1 MDRKKIKMNKNILV
15 SFLLIASVLLV
26 AGSISAAEADIAS
39 IDNVYVDGVSVT
51 ELAEAVD
58 PLSVIAGDTIEVK
71 VVFTADV
78 DASNVKMKVTLE
90 GENDDVVATTSKF
103 DVEDGGNTYVRK
115 LTLKVPSELKDD
127 VSGHVDLVVKIW
139 NSEYATEDNYVLH
152 VQRPSYDFSIKS
164 VTTSNAIVAGTTMP
178 VEVVLKNV
186 GYNDADDVYV
196 TVSIPE
202 LNIKQSGY
210 LGDLVSLEDKVCKI
224 GYNDDDEL
232 VTSVDCSDEDD
243 TDTASAKLNLDVPY
257 NAKSGV
263 YTVVVEVKNDET
275 TNTVKK
281 EVTIENGVSD
291 IALKSGNDLVVLNPT
306 NQLKVYTVKY
316 NEEAVTVVVPAGE
329 SKNVAIAVPTGDYK
343 FDVVVYSG
351 ETVLSTVEFSGSNQ
365 EAGVKL
371 TSPVLVLT
379 VILSIVFL
387 VLLVVLV
394 VLITKKPQ
402 KTEEFGESYY

>member
-1 MDRKKIKMNKNILV
+1 MNKNILV
-15 SFLLIASVLLV
+15 SFLLIACVLFSAV
-26 AGSISAAEADIAS
+26 AVSATPITVDEDTFDS
-39 IDNVYVDGVSVT
+39 VYVDGVSIT
-51 ELAEAVD
+51 DLATDD

-71 VVFTADV
+71 VVFTAGDLSSTEDV
-78 DASNVKMKVTLE
+78 ASNVRMRVTLE

-103 DVEDGGNTYVRK
+103 DVEGNDVNTYVRK
-115 LTLKVPSELKDD
+115 VTLKVPSELKDA
-127 VSGHVDLVVKIW
+127 VSGNIDMTVKIW
-139 NSEYATEDNYVLH
+139 NSDYETEASYVLH

-164 VTTSNAIVAGTTMP
+164 VSTSNLITAGQTMP

-196 TVSIPE
+196 TVSVPE

-210 LGDLVSLEDKVCKI
+210 LGDLVAIEDCESDCDLE
-224 GYNDDDEL
+224 
-232 VTSVDCSDEDD
+232 
-243 TDTASAKLNLDVPY
+243 DTASATLKLDVPY
-257 NAKSGV
+257 GAKTGV
-263 YTVVVEVKNDET
+263 YTLLVEAKNDET
-275 TNTVKK
+275 TSTAKK
-281 EVTIENGVSD
+281 EITIENGVSD

-316 NEEAVTVVVPAGE
+316 NSEVTTVVVPAGAKE
-329 SKNVAIAVPTGDYK
+329 TVAISVPTGDYK

-351 ETVLSTVEFSGSNQ
+351 ETVLSTVEFSGSNAQ
-365 EAGVKL
+365 TSEVQL
-371 TSPVLVLT
+371 TNPVFVLT